1 MRAPSR
7 VLLVEDNVTFGDTLR
22 AAIIARG
29 HTCAVVR
36 TASAAI
42 EAVEMNTFDAIVSD
56 LHIGNDNGMDLL
68 RQIMSLDP
76 KPTRILMSGS
86 APESVKLALGVVHRH
101 LMKPVDLDV
110 LLDGIERT
118 GQTE

>member
-1 MRAPSR
+1 VRAQSR
-7 VLLVEDNVTFGDTLR
+7 VLVVEDNVAFADALR

-29 HTCAVVR
+29 HVCAVVR
-36 TASAAI
+36 TARAAI
-42 EAVEMNTFDAIVSD
+42 EAVEMNSFDAIVSD
-56 LHIGNDNGMDLL
+56 LHIGKDNGMDLL
-68 RQIMSLDP
+68 RQIMSIDP

-86 APESVKLALGVVHRH
+86 APEAVRLAIGVVHRH
-101 LMKPVDLDV
+101 LMKPVDIDV